1 MSQRSFRQPI
11 GLMPLTVACVVSLSG
26 VALGQDAGQ
35 MPGDRPAVLTGEAK
49 REFDANAQLLSD
61 FIHFTRINRP
71 DVAAG
76 VGTQLLGRNL
86 RAVDFVDL
94 VERSGE
100 QQRFEE
106 TVARAM
112 RSPQLEPTAAAL
124 LRLYDQGKL
133 QRVRDPKEIARNI
146 ELLKGV
152 QRGRM
157 LARERLAAAGEYAM
171 PQLLE
176 TLLKLDPE
184 LRAEVTRLMIDMGQQ
199 SVTPLAT
206 ALGQLDA
213 ANQETVADILG
224 LIGYRTALPYLVDVM
239 GTTTS
244 PSVRAAADRAIRRIG
259 LQGAADAA
267 SLYAE
272 LAEGYYQARSELT
285 SFPNDEFQLLW
296 SYNPASGLNMTA
308 IRTPVYH
315 EAMAMRL
322 AERSLELRPQG
333 NDRALSLW
341 LAANFSREIDTPPNY
356 ENPAYAATRRDAM
369 YYAVAAGSGP
379 SQQVLARALDR
390 REARLAR
397 RAIAAIEQTASGPAL
412 FASGGPL
419 GERRPLVEALT
430 FPSRRVQY
438 DAALAL
444 GRANPT
450 ASFAG
455 SERVVPM
462 LASAIRDAGAR
473 FAVVVSPNRELGDL
487 IRRTLERDGY
497 TVLPVASSLAELAGP
512 IADAPGIDLIVASLE
527 PDPVV
532 GLVNEVRTSATMR
545 ATPVLAVTDA
555 QGAIDLGRK
564 YDRDATVAVRPRGIS
579 EAQISAS
586 AAQLV
591 EAATGGPISAEE
603 AQQYAARSL
612 AVLRDLAVAQNPVLN
627 PGDAALPLISAMAD
641 ARGVQRLAI
650 ADVLSRINQ
659 KRAQVAI
666 MDAALNA
673 SGPERLSMLAQVAES
688 AKRFGNLLEPS
699 QVQRAVE
706 LAASATGAEATAAAA
721 LVGSLNLETNNIVP
735 LILEKR

>member
-1 MSQRSFRQPI
+1 
-11 GLMPLTVACVVSLSG
+11 MPLTVACVVSLSG

-239 GTTTS
+239 GTTAS

-397 RAIAAIEQTASGPAL
+397 RARSG
-412 FASGGPL
+412 
-419 GERRPLVEALT
+419 
-430 FPSRRVQY
+430 
-438 DAALAL
+438 
-444 GRANPT
+444 
-450 ASFAG
+450 
-455 SERVVPM
+455 
-462 LASAIRDAGAR
+462 
-473 FAVVVSPNRELGDL
+473 
-487 IRRTLERDGY
+487 
-497 TVLPVASSLAELAGP
+497 
-512 IADAPGIDLIVASLE
+512 
-527 PDPVV
+527 
-532 GLVNEVRTSATMR
+532 
-545 ATPVLAVTDA
+545 
-555 QGAIDLGRK
+555 
-564 YDRDATVAVRPRGIS
+564 
-579 EAQISAS
+579 
-586 AAQLV
+586 
-591 EAATGGPISAEE
+591 
-603 AQQYAARSL
+603 
-612 AVLRDLAVAQNPVLN
+612 
-627 PGDAALPLISAMAD
+627 
-641 ARGVQRLAI
+641 
-650 ADVLSRINQ
+650 
-659 KRAQVAI
+659 
-666 MDAALNA
+666 
-673 SGPERLSMLAQVAES
+673 
-688 AKRFGNLLEPS
+688 
-699 QVQRAVE
+699 
-706 LAASATGAEATAAAA
+706 
-721 LVGSLNLETNNIVP
+721 
-735 LILEKR
+735 